1 MSTSKSSASAQVY
14 IQGILGSTR
23 QGRFGETVARWF
35 TDLANKRE
43 DMTFEL
49 LDLRDWPLPFFDHP
63 KAPTSGEIAPEARTW
78 SEKIKM
84 ADGYV
89 LISPE
94 YNRGYPAVLKNA
106 LDHLW
111 YEWNDKPVGLVG
123 YGGAVGGGRAL
134 QQLRQVAMELEMVPV
149 RSEVTLVFARKQFDE
164 QGRIKDDSQIKS
176 ANQMLDQ
183 VVRYAEALKELRS
196 KG

>member
-63 KAPTSGEIAPEARTW
+63 KAPTSGEIAPEARAW
-78 SEKIKM
+78 SEKIKK

-106 LDHLW
+106 LDHPW

-183 VVRYAEALKELRS
+183 VVRYAEALQVLRS

>member
-14 IQGILGSTR
+14 TQGILGSTR

>member
-1 MSTSKSSASAQVY
+1 MSTSKSSASVQVY

-63 KAPTSGEIAPEARTW
+63 KAPTSGEIAPEARAW
-78 SEKIKM
+78 SEKIKK

-183 VVRYAEALKELRS
+183 VVRYAEALQVLRS
-196 KG
+196 KD

>member
-134 QQLRQVAMELEMVPV
+134 QQLRQVAMELEIVPV